1 MPHRGRL
8 NLLTDLLQ
16 YSSTALFHKIK
27 GGSEWPEELGAEGDV
42 LSHLVSSPS
51 LVYEGAHNSVKVSLL
66 PNPSH
71 LGMPPTPHPRVLRYD
86 TDATGCSMVAE
97 AVNPITL
104 GKTCAKQF
112 SLFKTS
118 PKDCR
123 LDDKVMYFA
132 DGDIDVAVSEPEC
145 LDPFLRL
152 MKALPKLKTTPIV
165 TVPIPPPLPSP
176 ASSSTSFP
184 SSSSQTHKPHKDAK
198 LVEPEQSAA
207 SYSCSMGPYKFAST
221 ESGCTD
227 IENTQPAS
235 SIKQCAQLIQTRFHT
250 ILVTLVISQL
260 FILLSDAL
268 LLVIAIPNHTSVLR
282 IIETILAICGFM
294 FAFTLHGTPITPFK
308 PTSIPSRVFISES
321 VAERQDPQIL
331 TTTTTS
337 TSTSTSILTPTTP
350 YWSTHPQSI
359 ADYGDEDDR
368 VRIGIISPPEKVN
381 VIRKLDEPFQRH
393 HDIHEGVY
401 ADVVDVAVSKP
412 GCCRPISE
420 IDEEDEEGETKDPT
434 SQLKVVFSPLD
445 PGEDEAEI
453 EIDDESFFIFSWLFE
468 FLIVTIFT
476 LVDTVSYF
484 TLVTEFKVGIR
495 LTLEESGED

>member
-8 NLLTDLLQ
+8 NLLTNLLQ

-27 GGSEWPEELGAEGDV
+27 GGSEWPEELGAKGDV

-71 LGMPPTPHPRVLRYD
+71 LGTPPTPHPQVLWYD

-97 AVNPITL
+97 AINPITL
-104 GKTCAKQF
+104 GKTRAKQF

-132 DGDIDVAVSEPEC
+132 NGDVDVAVSEPEC

-184 SSSSQTHKPHKDAK
+184 SSSSQTHKPHKDVK
-198 LVEPEQSAA
+198 LVEPEQSA
-207 SYSCSMGPYKFAST
+207 
-221 ESGCTD
+221 
-227 IENTQPAS
+227 
-235 SIKQCAQLIQTRFHT
+235 
-250 ILVTLVISQL
+250 
-260 FILLSDAL
+260 
-268 LLVIAIPNHTSVLR
+268 
-282 IIETILAICGFM
+282 
-294 FAFTLHGTPITPFK
+294 
-308 PTSIPSRVFISES
+308 
-321 VAERQDPQIL
+321 IL
-331 TTTTTS
+331 TTATTS

-381 VIRKLDEPFQRH
+381 VIHELDEPFQRH

-420 IDEEDEEGETKDPT
+420 IDEEDEEGETKDPM
-434 SQLKVVFSPLD
+434 SQSKVVFSPLD
-445 PGEDEAEI
+445 PGPILTLREDEAEI
-453 EIDDESFFIFSWLFE
+453 EIDDESFFIFLWLFE